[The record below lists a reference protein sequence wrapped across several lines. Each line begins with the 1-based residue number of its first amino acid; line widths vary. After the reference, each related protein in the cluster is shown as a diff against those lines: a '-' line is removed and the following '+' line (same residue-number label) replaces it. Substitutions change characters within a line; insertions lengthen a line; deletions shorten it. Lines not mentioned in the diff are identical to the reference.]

1 MRTVAA
7 IVAVVAGLAGSCRGA
22 AVTDAG
28 PPKTKDKTVMSGNGN
43 GTLRDVLER
52 AIERP
57 SEYAGLE
64 LDYARGHDLSGVT
77 HLHVDAAGA
86 YTLSSRVTRDEQEHS
101 WTGTLATVDRD
112 ALLRAM
118 RDTKLLDVPS
128 STRNLADDE
137 EPILV
142 KVRYQDLVH
151 ELEVWHDDAG
161 PSGFDRFEA
170 HVVALTKKLS
180 GGVIVTVPA
189 R

>member
-1 MRTVAA
+1 MRTLAA
-7 IVAVVAGLAGSCRGA
+7 ILAVVAGLAGSCRGA

-28 PPKTKDKTVMSGNGN
+28 PPKTKDKTVMSGNG
-43 GTLRDVLER
+43 TLRDVVDN
-52 AIERP
+52 AIQKP
-57 SEYAGLE
+57 TEYAGLE

-77 HLHVDAAGA
+77 HFHVNAAGA

-101 WTGTLATVDRD
+101 WSGTLDAADRD

-118 RDTKLLDVPS
+118 RDSALLDVPS
-128 STRNLADDE
+128 STRNMADDE

-142 KVRYQDLVH
+142 TVSYQELVH

-161 PSGFDRFEA
+161 PSGFHRFEE

-180 GGVIVTVPA
+180 GGVILTIPA